1 MVNKTDNV
9 TEISLI
15 GLLQRE
21 LKKAKEQY
29 AVYHHSNRHE
39 RASYYLG
46 KMDGIEV
53 SIKVLVI
60 TGNNN

>member
-1 MVNKTDNV
+1 MNKTDNM
-9 TEISLI
+9 TEMSLI
-15 GLLQRE
+15 GLLQGE
-21 LKKAKEQY
+21 LRKAKEQY

-39 RASYYLG
+39 RATYYLG
-46 KMDGIEV
+46 KMDGIEA